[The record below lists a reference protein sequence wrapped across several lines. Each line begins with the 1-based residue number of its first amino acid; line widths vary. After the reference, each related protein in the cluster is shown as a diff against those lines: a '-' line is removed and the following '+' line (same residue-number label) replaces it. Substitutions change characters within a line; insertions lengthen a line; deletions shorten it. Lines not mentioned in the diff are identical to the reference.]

1 MNFYELLDARTSTL
15 ARVDTLFRFWVT
27 ITFAVIV
34 SAYVAGPNLG
44 WVAGVGVATLYGIL
58 TIGNIMSIRNDVT
71 LFRKVIGS
79 LSPGNTES
87 ENSPEVLVQADMLN
101 GQTLNFALLGIQLLG
116 SFGALAYLFYRLTGG
131 S

>member
-1 MNFYELLDARTSTL
+1 MNLYELLDARTSAL

-44 WVAGVGVATLYGIL
+44 WVAGVGIATLYGIL
-58 TIGNIMSIRNDVT
+58 TIGNIVTIRNEGT
-71 LFRKVIGS
+71 LIKNVIS
-79 LSPGNTES
+79 RLTPDSTAS
-87 ENSPEVLVQADMLN
+87 EYAAEVLVEADMLR
-101 GQTLNFALLGIQLLG
+101 GQALSLALLGIQLLG
-116 SFGALAYLFYRLTGG
+116 SFGALAYVFYRLTGG